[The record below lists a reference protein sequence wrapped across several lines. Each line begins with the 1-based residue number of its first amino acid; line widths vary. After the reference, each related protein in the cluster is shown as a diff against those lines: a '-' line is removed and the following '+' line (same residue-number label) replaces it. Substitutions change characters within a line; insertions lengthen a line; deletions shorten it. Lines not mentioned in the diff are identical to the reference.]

1 MLEDSPTEAD
11 GIDTPSRGGSPLRMI
26 GIGVVSCLLFT
37 AGLLLTE
44 APGEVATDVDLKPF
58 FLVYLLV
65 AVCRFGFPTLSAG
78 LGAAVGEGVLDVFEG
93 YELDDPIGFVG
104 YVVGFTVF
112 GWYLHRVAGD
122 PSDRRAQ
129 VVAAVLGAFAQ
140 AFAEGV
146 AFLAIDADAGVTAAA
161 VSVGGNTVT
170 HGVVLGA
177 IPLVLLYPTVA
188 GYVGTE
194 ANDRSTAD

>member
-1 MLEDSPTEAD
+1 MLGDPPTETD
-11 GIDTPSRGGSPLRMI
+11 EIDAPSRRESPLRLI
-26 GIGVVSCLLFT
+26 GIGVLSGLLFA
-37 AGLLLTE
+37 AGLLITE
-44 APGEVATDVDLKPF
+44 APGEIATDVDLKPF

-65 AVCRFGFPTLSAG
+65 AVCRYGVPTLAAG

-93 YELDDPIGFVG
+93 YELDDPIGFIG

-112 GWYLHRVAGD
+112 GWYLHRIAED

-140 AFAEGV
+140 ALAEGL
-146 AFLAIDADAGVTAAA
+146 AFLAIDTDAGVMAAA

-170 HGVVLGA
+170 HGIVLGA
-177 IPLVLLYPTVA
+177 IPLVLLYPVVA

-194 ANDRSTAD
+194 GNDRTTAD

>member
-1 MLEDSPTEAD
+1 
-11 GIDTPSRGGSPLRMI
+11 MI
-26 GIGVVSCLLFT
+26 GIGVVSCLLFI

-93 YELDDPIGFVG
+93 YELDDPIGFIG

-122 PSDRRAQ
+122 PSDGRAQ